1 MRLFIPI
8 SKEFKLLNKIISM
21 TVRKYIDKVLE
32 WGLVFLMSILVIDV
46 LWQVTS
52 RYIMNSPSSF
62 TDELAGFLLIWV
74 GLLGAAYV
82 AGRREHLAIDL
93 LIQRSKPRRKF
104 QLEVIISI
112 VIVIF
117 SLTVMVIG
125 GTWLVYT
132 RFYLS
137 VKSAALGLPL
147 GIVYL
152 VLPLSGILIA
162 YFDIDNLYNMV
173 KQNRKKE

>member
-1 MRLFIPI
+1 
-8 SKEFKLLNKIISM
+8 M
-21 TVRKYIDKVLE
+21 TVRKFIDKVLE
-32 WGLVFLMSILVIDV
+32 WMLVFFMSILVIDV

-52 RYIMNSPSSF
+52 RYIMNDPSSF

-82 AGRREHLAIDL
+82 AGKREHLAIDL
-93 LIQRSKPRRKF
+93 MIQRSKPRRKF
-104 QLEVIISI
+104 QLEMTISI
-112 VIVIF
+112 IIVIF
-117 SLTVMVIG
+117 ALIVMIIG

-152 VLPLSGILIA
+152 VLPISGMLIA
-162 YFDIDNLYNMV
+162 YFDIDNIYNMV
-173 KQNRKKE
+173 KNHKKE

>member
-1 MRLFIPI
+1 
-8 SKEFKLLNKIISM
+8 M
-21 TVRKYIDKVLE
+21 TVRKSIDKVLE
-32 WGLVFLMSILVIDV
+32 WILVFFMSILVIDV

-82 AGRREHLAIDL
+82 AGKREHLAID
-93 LIQRSKPRRKF
+93 IMVQRSKPRRKF
-104 QLEVIISI
+104 RLEIAISI
-112 VIVIF
+112 IIAIFALIVMI
-117 SLTVMVIG
+117 IG

-152 VLPLSGILIA
+152 VLPISGVLIA
-162 YFDIDNLYNMV
+162 YFDIDNIYNMV
-173 KQNRKKE
+173 QNREKE